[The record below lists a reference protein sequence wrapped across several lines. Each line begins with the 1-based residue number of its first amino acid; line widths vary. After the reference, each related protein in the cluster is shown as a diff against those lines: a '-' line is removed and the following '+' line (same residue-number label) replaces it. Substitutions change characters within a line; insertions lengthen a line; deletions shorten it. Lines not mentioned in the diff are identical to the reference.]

1 MFGNGTGP
9 IMIDELN
16 CTGTEASLADCGFD
30 GWGVGDCSHSE
41 DAGVRCQTGKHYKY
55 VDTPVLFTA
64 ILMAVNIDKFQMKKV
79 IFFVFCPKIN

>member
-1 MFGNGTGP
+1 MFGNGIGP

-64 ILMAVNIDKFQMKKV
+64 ILMAKKHKPISDEKSDV
-79 IFFVFCPKIN
+79 LRILAQK